1 MERMV
6 AALVTFDD
14 AAARRSRPATIHVVL
29 SGLRVLCVLRGS
41 IAVERLE
48 PQRTWS
54 TMPRVEL

>member
-14 AAARRSRPATIHVVL
+14 AAPRRSRPATIHVVL

-54 TMPRVEL
+54 TMP